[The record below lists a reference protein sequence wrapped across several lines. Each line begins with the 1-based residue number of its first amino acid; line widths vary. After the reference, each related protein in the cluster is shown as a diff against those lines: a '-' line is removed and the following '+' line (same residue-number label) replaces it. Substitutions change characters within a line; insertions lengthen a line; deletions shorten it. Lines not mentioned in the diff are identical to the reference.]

1 MSGYTGSVDEDN
13 VSDLI
18 RQFGEIVEDAGDMG
32 FILTYHAA
40 QGDSVG
46 VMDLAGR
53 GIDQALL
60 GVLLADALEH
70 NATHGSTA

>member
-1 MSGYTGSVDEDN
+1 MSGYTGSLDEDK

-18 RQFGEIVEDAGDMG
+18 RQFGELVTDAGDLG

-40 QGDSVG
+40 RGDKVG

-53 GIDQALL
+53 GIDQVLL
-60 GVLLADALEH
+60 GRLLADALEH
-70 NATHGSTA
+70 NATHGDTA